1 MTMSITVD
9 TEAGTAR
16 PRIIAAISD
25 ALAQVLDT
33 ELPELTEET
42 QLFDQIG
49 LDSTGVLELL
59 MLLEDTLEIEV
70 DADGI
75 EMSNFHSVGSL
86 ADFVTAEMAA

>member
-1 MTMSITVD
+1 MSVTTMETSR
-9 TEAGTAR
+9 G
-16 PRIIAAISD
+16 RIIAAISES
-25 ALAQVLDT
+25 LAQVLDT

-42 QLFDQIG
+42 QLFEQLG

-59 MLLEDTLEIEV
+59 MLLEDELEIEV

-86 ADFVTAEMAA
+86 ADFVTAEMAD

>member
-1 MTMSITVD
+1 MSATTVE
-9 TEAGTAR
+9 TSRG
-16 PRIIAAISD
+16 RIIAAISD

-42 QLFDQIG
+42 RLFEQLG

-86 ADFVTAEMAA
+86 ADFVTAEMAE

>member
-1 MTMSITVD
+1 MSVTTIETGR
-9 TEAGTAR
+9 A
-16 PRIIAAISD
+16 RIITAIAD

-42 QLFDQIG
+42 QLFEQIG

-75 EMSNFHSVGSL
+75 EMGNFHSVGSL
-86 ADFVTAEMAA
+86 ADFVTAEMAD

>member
-1 MTMSITVD
+1 MSATTVE
-9 TEAGTAR
+9 TSRG
-16 PRIIAAISD
+16 RIIAASSD

-42 QLFDQIG
+42 RLFEQLG

-86 ADFVTAEMAA
+86 ADFVTAEMAE